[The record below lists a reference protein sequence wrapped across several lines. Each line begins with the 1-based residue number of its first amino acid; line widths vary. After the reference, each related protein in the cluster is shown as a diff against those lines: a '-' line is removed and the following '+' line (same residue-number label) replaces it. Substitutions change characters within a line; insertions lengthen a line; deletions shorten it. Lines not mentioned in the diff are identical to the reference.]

1 MIINAETA
9 SKLSRYLLQIK
20 AIQIQTA
27 NPFHWAS
34 GWLSP
39 IYCDN
44 RKTLSHPDIR
54 NFVKNELKAV
64 LQNEFSD
71 VEIIAGVATGA
82 IAVGALVADIMDL
95 PFIYVRSSSKGH
107 GLGNQI
113 EGDLSTGNK
122 VVVIEDLISTGMS
135 SLNAVKCLREADMEV
150 LGMASIFTYGFDQAA
165 ANFDQESCKLICL
178 GDYSALLEV
187 ALKEQYIQQDEMEVL
202 QNWREDPSNWKGK

>member
-1 MIINAETA
+1 MVINAETA
-9 SKLSRYLLQIK
+9 SRLSRYLLQIK

-44 RKTLSHPDIR
+44 RKILSHPNIR
-54 NFVKNELKAV
+54 NFVKNELKQI
-64 LQNEFSD
+64 LQDNFKD
-71 VEIIAGVATGA
+71 VEVIAGVATGA
-82 IAVGALVADIMDL
+82 IAIGALVADIMDL
-95 PFIYVRSSSKGH
+95 PFIYVRASSKGH

-135 SLNAVKCLREADMEV
+135 SLNAVKCLREAGKEV
-150 LGMASIFTYGFDQAA
+150 LGMASIFTYGFDQATT
-165 ANFDQESCKLICL
+165 NFKNESCKLICL
-178 GDYSALLEV
+178 ADYTALLEV
-187 ALKEQYIQQDEMEVL
+187 ALQEKYVREDEMQVL
-202 QNWREDPSNWKGK
+202 KNWRLDPSNWNGK

>member
-1 MIINAETA
+1 MVINAETA
-9 SKLSRYLLQIK
+9 SELSRFLLQIK

-44 RKTLSHPDIR
+44 RKTLSHPNIR
-54 NFVKNELKAV
+54 NFVKNELKQV
-64 LQNEFSD
+64 LLNEHSN
-71 VEIIAGVATGA
+71 VEVIAGVATGA
-82 IAVGALVADIMDL
+82 IAIGALVADIMDL

-113 EGDLSTGNK
+113 EGDLSVGKK

-135 SLNAVKCLREADMEV
+135 SLNAVKCLRDAGMEV
-150 LGMASIFTYGFDQAA
+150 LGMASIFTYGFDQATD
-165 ANFDQESCKLICL
+165 NFKDEACSLISL
-178 GDYSALLEV
+178 ADYSTLLEV
-187 ALKEQYIQQDEMEVL
+187 ALQEKYIHQDEMEVL
-202 QNWREDPSNWKGK
+202 KNWRKDPSNWKGK